1 MDQKIDLN
9 ILLSNP
15 EWSLAHLL
23 GIIVYLEDRFGSNAG
38 ETISKVAQVILDTQK
53 VEK

>member
-1 MDQKIDLN
+1 MDEKIDLN
-9 ILLSNP
+9 VLLSNP

-23 GIIVYLEDRFGSNAG
+23 GVIVYLEDRFGSNAG
-38 ETISKVAQVILDTQK
+38 ETISKVAQVILDAPK

>member
-38 ETISKVAQVILDTQK
+38 ETISKVAQVILDAQK

>member
-1 MDQKIDLN
+1 MDQKIDLSV
-9 ILLSNP
+9 LLNNP

-23 GIIVYLEDRFGSNAG
+23 GVIVYLEDRFGPNAG
-38 ETISKVAQVILDTQK
+38 ETISKVAEVILLSQK